1 MLRFA
6 PLVFASCLLFQGCVP
21 EADPIIDVVS
31 VEQARVLIETNDDL
45 IILDVRTPEEFGAG
59 HIDNATNIDVLGED
73 FRTDVQSIPKT
84 APLLVYCRSGRR
96 AAQAV
101 EILQEL
107 GHTEVHNMSDRWNR
121 WMDASA
127 DMGD

>member
-45 IILDVRTPEEFGAG
+45 IILDVRTPEEFDAG

-73 FRTDVQSIPKT
+73 FRTLRCSCIAGLAGEQLRLSKF
-84 APLLVYCRSGRR
+84 CRSLAIRKST
-96 AAQAV
+96 
-101 EILQEL
+101 I
-107 GHTEVHNMSDRWNR
+107 
-121 WMDASA
+121 
-127 DMGD
+127 